1 MCHLNEILDKLKL
14 PLVCI
19 ISLGMDG
26 KFFKQKLERPLQ
38 EQDKVLTDV
47 GTCPWHTAHFVNA

>member
-1 MCHLNEILDKLKL
+1 MVHV
-14 PLVCI
+14 LVN
-19 ISLGMDG
+19 LL
-26 KFFKQKLERPLQ
+26 FKKKLERTLQ